1 MSRKDF
7 YGIAYVSISI
17 FIWGCL
23 GSIIDYPL
31 LNKNIYLPGSIGQAA
46 TFFVTGIFTA
56 ILAIIIFKK
65 ILYISP
71 RD

>member
-17 FIWGCL
+17 LIWGCV

-31 LNKNIYLPGSIGQAA
+31 LNSNLYLPGSLGQAA
-46 TFFVTGIFTA
+46 TFSITGIFTA
-56 ILAIIIFKK
+56 IVAIIIFKK
-65 ILYISP
+65 FFSISP
-71 RD
+71 TD